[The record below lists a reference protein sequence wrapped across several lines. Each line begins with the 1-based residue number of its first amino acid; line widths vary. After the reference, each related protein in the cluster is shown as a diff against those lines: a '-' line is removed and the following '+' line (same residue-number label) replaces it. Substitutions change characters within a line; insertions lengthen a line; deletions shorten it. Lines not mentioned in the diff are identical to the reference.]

1 MNRVVAAGVTALILV
16 GLVIWHNY
24 RWSLVDNCHV
34 KGGVWDGTVSKCRL
48 VPARIFIGKGL
59 KRT

>member
-1 MNRVVAAGVTALILV
+1 MNRVVAASITALVLA

-34 KGGVWDGTVSKCRL
+34 KGGVWDGTASKCRL